1 MANLGQVF
9 DPSQHE
15 PDTLFEVLPPG
26 DYTVEII
33 NSELRDTKAGTGQ
46 YLWIDMQI
54 TDGPS
59 KGRHIY
65 DRLNLYNA
73 NKQASDIAWKKLTT
87 ISYAVGVGGTFS
99 DDVVL
104 HFKPFVAVVWVKEAG
119 KDKQGVERNAQNEV
133 RTYKAPNNKGSSLPS
148 AASPAGGM
156 TTAGTQNVNVGS
168 ASSTPPWR
176 RNA

>member
-15 PDTLFEVLPPG
+15 PDTSFELLPPG
-26 DYTVEII
+26 DYNGEII

-119 KDKQGVERNAQNEV
+119 KDKQGIERNAQNEV
-133 RTYKAPNNKGSSLPS
+133 KGYKAPKSKRRTTLRCSVPK
-148 AASPAGGM
+148 SPLSKTKTLNHGA
-156 TTAGTQNVNVGS
+156 NI
-168 ASSTPPWR
+168 
-176 RNA
+176 